1 MPLVPGDGQH
11 QRYAESTR
19 RTLSDALETRP
30 VQVRIFQDWR
40 RSTCGRV
47 SWSGRLIVGAGVARL
62 AVGLIHED
70 EGHGLVYFAPGLVY
84 FVAPAGASVATI
96 RAART
101 RVELPDLLLRGHDV
115 AEVAELLIALR
126 ILFVAPANVP

>member
-1 MPLVPGDGQH
+1 MG
-11 QRYAESTR
+11 T
-19 RTLSDALETRP
+19 
-30 VQVRIFQDWR
+30 
-40 RSTCGRV
+40 
-47 SWSGRLIVGAGVARL
+47 GVARL

-101 RVELPDLLLRGHDV
+101 RVELPGLLLRGHDV
-115 AEVAELLIALR
+115 EAVAELISD
-126 ILFVAPANVP
+126 FC